1 MNTFRERTL
10 NTAEKKASWTKIYTR
25 KVLGWAGSDTF
36 EQVTK
41 SVGQL
46 LDETQLQMADDWR
59 YVKIEMWQH
68 NDRMIT
74 VRVKCADHG

>member
-1 MNTFRERTL
+1 MTL
-10 NTAEKKASWTKIYTR
+10 NKAAKKSNWKKIYSR
-25 KVLGWAGSDTF
+25 NIVGWARPDTF
-36 EQVTK
+36 EDVAR

-46 LDETQLQMADDWR
+46 LDETQLEMVDDWR

-68 NDRMIT
+68 NDRLIT